1 MDTDEFRDI
10 GHNMIDMI
18 ADYLEHIEDQAL
30 FPEVTPRHLDE
41 LFNEPLPQE
50 PTEAQDVI
58 RQIQEKLLPF
68 DQIHREVARRIEKGG
83 RFWISTTVLK
93 GQSYFRINPV
103 NFRTR
108 AAHMEALL
116 EEIMRECASVC
127 SSIG

>member
-1 MDTDEFRDI
+1 MSAICIRYQPGDVDEEQ
-10 GHNMIDMI
+10 
-18 ADYLEHIEDQAL
+18 L
-30 FPEVTPRHLDE
+30 
-41 LFNEPLPQE
+41 
-50 PTEAQDVI
+50 
-58 RQIQEKLLPF
+58 

-116 EEIMRECASVC
+116 EEIRRECESVR
-127 SSIG
+127 SSIC

>member
-18 ADYLEHIEDQAL
+18 ADYLEHIE
-30 FPEVTPRHLDE
+30 
-41 LFNEPLPQE
+41 
-50 PTEAQDVI
+50 
-58 RQIQEKLLPF
+58 KS
-68 DQIHREVARRIEKGG
+68 G

-93 GQSYFRINPV
+93 GQSYFHINPV

-116 EEIMRECASVC
+116 EEIMRECESVY